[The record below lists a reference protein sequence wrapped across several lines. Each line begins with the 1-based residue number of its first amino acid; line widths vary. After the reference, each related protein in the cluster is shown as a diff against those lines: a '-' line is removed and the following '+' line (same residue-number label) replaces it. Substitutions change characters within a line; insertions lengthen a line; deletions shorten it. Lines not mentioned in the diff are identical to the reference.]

1 MGQGIEITID
11 NRGRIVIPELLRN
24 QLGLQPGMTLVVE
37 ETDNDDLRLSP
48 LTETS
53 TLVDEGGILVITGEP
68 LSDVPDII
76 WQERDRRISDLL
88 QRVGL

>member
-11 NRGRIVIPELLRN
+11 NRGRIVIPESLRN

-37 ETDNDDLRLSP
+37 KADDDNVRLSP
-48 LTETS
+48 LAETP
-53 TLVDEGGILVITGEP
+53 TLIDEGGILVITGEP
-68 LSDVPDII
+68 LSDVSDIAR
-76 WQERDRRISDLL
+76 QERDRRVSDLL